1 MKSYKGL
8 GFELGYTTE
17 LLEKI
22 ADNIPNFYSPYVKKT
37 LKRNG
42 HFKERLIEPSN
53 GILKAVQRNIKT
65 KLLSP
70 NLESNSLAKYLYGG
84 MQGKCNI
91 RNAKVHQGKKFHF
104 CTDIKSFFPSISCKR
119 VFSMFMDNGYS
130 TKNANLLTKLTT
142 IENHLP
148 QGTPTSTH
156 IANLIFLDIDS
167 KLVEL
172 CKENNIVYTRFVD
185 DLTFSSIN
193 DFKDLSHDILNIIK
207 EGYFLYSHRKT
218 FYSDKPVQVTGIV
231 VKQNML
237 DVTDSY
243 KSRDI
248 SESSPKSRQAYLN
261 YMNRVQE

>member
-8 GFELGYTTE
+8 GFELGYKTE
-17 LLEKI
+17 LLEQI
-22 ADNIPNFYSPYVKKT
+22 AGNVNIFYSPYVKKT

-42 HFKERLIEPSN
+42 YIKERLIEPSN
-53 GILKAVQRNIKT
+53 GILKSVQRSIKI
-65 KLLSP
+65 KLLTP
-70 NLESNSLAKYLYGG
+70 YLESNSLAKFLYGG
-84 MQGKCNI
+84 MKGKCNI
-91 RNAKVHQGKKFHF
+91 RNAKVHQGKKYHF
-104 CTDIKSFFPSISCKR
+104 CTDIKSFFPSISSKR
-119 VFSMFMDNGYS
+119 VYGMFMDNGFS

-156 IANLIFLDIDS
+156 IANLVFFDIDS
-167 KLVEL
+167 KLVEY

-185 DLTFSSIN
+185 DLTFSSIS
-193 DFKDLSHDILNIIK
+193 DFKDLTHAILNIIK

-218 FYSDKPVQVTGIV
+218 FYSDKPVEVTGIV

-243 KSRDI
+243 KSRDV
-248 SESSPKSRQAYLN
+248 SKSSPKSRQAYLN